1 MKRVMNFLIKN
12 KTKIIVIS
20 TIILVVL
27 SLIIAFN
34 KDKSNLS
41 GNINNSN
48 KGNNAEYISPNF
60 GDTNFLFNS
69 NVVSFSDSVMKSK
82 NVQTTIDELYQAL
95 TTGCYVGYT
104 KGTDNGTT
112 YVCNKSSSDSAGT
125 VDFDSINVKYNNGT
139 SGLTASNVKAAIL
152 ELANSIGYCKDN
164 YHKENETSSSYDCKI
179 NTQPSTLTV
188 TNNSVAL
195 TYNGSSV
202 NNTYSYNGDG
212 EISCTSSDPTKVT
225 CTVDTANN
233 KVTVSPV
240 GATST
245 AVTITVSATAT
256 QNYYAPENATFT
268 VSVAPLEA
276 SFTCSNKTY
285 TGSSQTACTCTGCTL
300 GTGCSAT
307 NAGSYT
313 CKATA
318 NANYTL
324 STTSIGW
331 TMNKATGWIT
341 INTKPSSVS
350 CGGTTTVT
358 VNGSHGGT
366 ISCSSNNTSYVTCS
380 GTTITG
386 NASGSATVTCTSAAT
401 TNYNA
406 ASTSWQVTTG
416 ACTSWHYNSKY
427 SKVYFCSDVNGC
439 NIDCKSSY
447 GSSTQ
452 WSCVSSNSTAP
463 SSASLKSGLYCWCY
477 Y

>member
-1 MKRVMNFLIKN
+1 MNFLIKN
-12 KTKIIVIS
+12 KTKIIVIA

-34 KDKSNLS
+34 QDKSNLS

-48 KGNNAEYISPNF
+48 KSNNTEYIPHNF

-82 NVQTTIDELYQAL
+82 NVQTAIDELYQAL

-164 YHKENETSSSYDCKI
+164 YHKENETSSSYDCRI

-188 TNNSVAL
+188 TNSSVAL

-212 EISCTSSDPTKVT
+212 EISCTSSDTTKVT
-225 CTVDTANN
+225 CTVDTTNN
-233 KVTVSPV
+233 NITVTPV
-240 GATST
+240 AATST
-245 AVTITVSATAT
+245 NVTITVSASATA
-256 QNYYAPENATFT
+256 NYYAPTAATFT
-268 VSVAPLEA
+268 VNVSKATLTCPTQGTSSQTYTGSTITYGGSNCPSGSSRTDASGIDVGTYYSTCTADPNHQFSSTCNPGKLTITAKAA
-276 SFTCSNKTY
+276 SFSCSDKTY
-285 TGSSQTACTCTGCTL
+285 TGSEQTACTCTNCTL

-318 NANYTL
+318 NAYYTL
-324 STTSIGW
+324 SKQQDG
-331 TMNKATGWIT
+331 
-341 INTKPSSVS
+341 
-350 CGGTTTVT
+350 
-358 VNGSHGGT
+358 
-366 ISCSSNNTSYVTCS
+366 
-380 GTTITG
+380 
-386 NASGSATVTCTSAAT
+386 
-401 TNYNA
+401 
-406 ASTSWQVTTG
+406 
-416 ACTSWHYNSKY
+416 
-427 SKVYFCSDVNGC
+427 
-439 NIDCKSSY
+439 
-447 GSSTQ
+447 
-452 WSCVSSNSTAP
+452 
-463 SSASLKSGLYCWCY
+463 
-477 Y
+477 